1 MNRQHRRRAA
11 PLILPLALAL
21 AAGCNSAGDGA
32 DGNDTNGRGISENV
46 VGTPVENGPGG
57 TSAGTQANAVTGDP
71 GGRVVT
77 PK

>member
-1 MNRQHRRRAA
+1 MSHRTRRRAA
-11 PLILPLALAL
+11 LLILPLAL

-71 GGRVVT
+71 GGQVVT